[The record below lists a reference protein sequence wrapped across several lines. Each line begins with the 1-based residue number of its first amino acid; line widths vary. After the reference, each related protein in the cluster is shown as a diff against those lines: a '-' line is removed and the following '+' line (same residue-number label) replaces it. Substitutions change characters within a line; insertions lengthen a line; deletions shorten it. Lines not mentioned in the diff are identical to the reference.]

1 MSLVLLFLF
10 FVFSKKCLKRT
21 EKSDSYLKTFPNL
34 MFKDN
39 YATGLIVESLY
50 DLDNTLLYF
59 NVSDE

>member
-1 MSLVLLFLF
+1 
-10 FVFSKKCLKRT
+10 
-21 EKSDSYLKTFPNL
+21 
-34 MFKDN
+34 MFKEN